1 MKHTEGTSPDRSA
14 DQLEVLREQR
24 EKLAGR
30 ADRRD
35 PSPDIARE
43 KPVEALQSV
52 RHDFGGFRFAQQA

>member
-1 MKHTEGTSPDRSA
+1 MKHTEGTSPDCSA

-35 PSPDIARE
+35 PSPEIARE
-43 KPVEALQSV
+43 KPVEALQSALEGLV
-52 RHDFGGFRFAQQA
+52 